1 MTPQTIITD
10 VTEATV
16 YPSLTYQLDTINHR
30 LIGKIDGKDAIM
42 QTIKKILSTDRYA
55 YEIYDWYYG
64 QQLIELVGK
73 DFAYAEAEIPR
84 IINEA
89 LLQDDRITEIAN
101 FEFEK
106 TDSESLTVTFLVKTV
121 FGNLDYNMEI
131 RV

>member
-1 MTPQTIITD
+1 MTPQTITTD

-16 YPSLTYQLDTINHR
+16 YPSLTYQLDTVNHR

-42 QTIKKILSTDRYA
+42 QTIQKILNTDRYA

-64 QQLIELVGK
+64 QQLIELLGK

-89 LLQDDRITEIAN
+89 LLQDDRITEVVD

-106 TDSESLTVTFLVKTV
+106 TDSESLTVTFLVKTI